1 MRDLVIRTIERN
13 FAAGLRTLGREL
25 CYANYP
31 TDPVIITLLEIQGG
45 NHRLL
50 VPWLK
55 SLSNEQLLGVLE
67 SQHCE
72 RYR

>member
-1 MRDLVIRTIERN
+1 MRDLVIKQIETN
-13 FAAGLRTLGREL
+13 FEAGLHEIGRMIYYTTFHSHPIVVTLKQINDGKHE
-25 CYANYP
+25 
-31 TDPVIITLLEIQGG
+31 
-45 NHRLL
+45 LL

>member
-1 MRDLVIRTIERN
+1 MRDLVISTIEKN
-13 FAAGLRTLGREL
+13 FLSGLNEIGRHLCCTLEQV
-25 CYANYP
+25 NP
-31 TDPVIITLLEIQGG
+31 IIVNLYRINNGEPE
-45 NHRLL
+45 LL